1 MQEKAVRLIDDRYAR
16 VAELGSGGFG
26 TVYLVTDTRTH
37 ERAALKFLSGGQ
49 EGALERFQ
57 REARIL
63 SAQHDNPNVVRLRD
77 HNLNHAPP
85 YIVMEYCEGGS
96 LRPWVQQ
103 RKSWREVTAAL
114 VHALLGLHSV
124 HDAGGFHRD
133 LKPENLL
140 VAAHPTLAGRLII
153 KVADWGLAR
162 APGSQSP
169 MTRNLAGTRGYI
181 APEVLGG
188 ADYDARA
195 DIFSLGV
202 VAAEL
207 LTGDPSGQAL
217 GAASLPEKLRAIVR
231 QMLAT
236 EPSARPSACAI
247 AQSLQQLLSSEN
259 APAAPEQSNG
269 IGGFILGGLLFGG
282 ALMALAALAED
293 EGAQAGPSPATR

>member
-1 MQEKAVRLIDDRYAR
+1 MQENAVRLIDDRYAA
-16 VAELGSGGFG
+16 VTELGSGGFG
-26 TVYLVTDTRTH
+26 TVYLVMDTRTQ

-49 EGALERFQ
+49 DDAFERFQ

-63 SAQHDNPNVVRLRD
+63 SAQRDNPNVVRLRG

-85 YIVMEYCEGGS
+85 YIVMEFCEGGS
-96 LRPWVQQ
+96 LRSWVRA
-103 RKSWREVTAAL
+103 RKTWREVAAAL
-114 VHALLGLHSV
+114 MHALLGLNSLHE
-124 HDAGGFHRD
+124 AGGFHRD

-140 VAAHPTLAGRLII
+140 MATHPTQAGRLII

-207 LTGDPSGQAL
+207 LTGDPSGESL
-217 GAASLPEKLRAIVR
+217 GAASIPDKLRAVVR
-231 QMLAT
+231 QMLSPQPA
-236 EPSARPSACAI
+236 ARPTARAI
-247 AQSLQQLLSSEN
+247 AQALQEMLNAEN
-259 APAAPEQSNG
+259 VPAAPESNG
-269 IGGFILGGLLFGG
+269 VGSFILGGLLFGG
-282 ALMALAALAED
+282 ALMALAALAE
-293 EGAQAGPSPATR
+293 GNGPAPGPARPKV